1 MMSTI
6 ENAREPHTF
15 PDPVSSAQSSLTLV
29 CMFEDAEH
37 EGIRLVALRDLTR
50 EACGT
55 GRRKRS
61 SLVRNRATVRIRSYL
76 GDRAEGVFQPHAE
89 ATLRTCLDDRTLLV
103 DPGSTPDALA
113 MLPASHVVV
122 VASLRT
128 DLGAALL
135 DGRISLTYD
144 VDGKPAADARTRV
157 QRANALDV
165 LAVLFTIVI
174 PGEFS

>member
-6 ENAREPHTF
+6 ENSREPHTF
-15 PDPVSSAQSSLTLV
+15 QDPVSSAQSSVMLAH
-29 CMFEDAEH
+29 MFGAGED

-50 EACGT
+50 EACGP
-55 GRRKRS
+55 GRRRRS
-61 SLVRNRATVRIRSYL
+61 SLVRNSATVQIRRYL
-76 GDRAEGVFQPHAE
+76 GERAEAVFQPHAE
-89 ATLRTCLDDRTLLV
+89 AMLQTCLDDRTLRV

-144 VDGKPAADARTRV
+144 LDGTPAADARKRV

-165 LAVLFTIVI
+165 LAVLFAVVL
-174 PGEFS
+174 PGASS